1 MLDTA
6 LHTHHLMCVLSYRA
20 YRRFQP
26 EKYVKR
32 SCLCVFF
39 LRCEHSILYSYM
51 YFNPHVYRTEKK
63 NLFFRWKPERHC
75 SFVIVMC
82 NLSVEHAVRSL
93 FCDGRC
99 CDSTRSYTHCL
110 EIHNGPN
117 WSERTTNGV
126 RWHTAYSHHYA
137 WLRQIRNENSCPIPS
152 HAVIIIIIFFSLP
165 ICS

>member
-63 NLFFRWKPERHC
+63 TCFLDENP
-75 SFVIVMC
+75 
-82 NLSVEHAVRSL
+82 NDTVRSL
-93 FCDGRC
+93 SLCAINLSSMPC
-99 CDSTRSYTHCL
+99 VHCFVMGDAAIPHVV
-110 EIHNGPN
+110 IHI
-117 WSERTTNGV
+117 V
-126 RWHTAYSHHYA
+126 
-137 WLRQIRNENSCPIPS
+137 
-152 HAVIIIIIFFSLP
+152 
-165 ICS
+165 